1 MNRARAIATI
11 AVLLVSGAIARGQAV
26 PSNIGVNSTTMP
38 AQLQNVGFDPQLNAQ
53 IPLDLPFVD
62 ENGSNVQLRDY
73 FKQKP
78 VVLAFVYYGCPMLCN
93 QVEQG
98 VVGSLRMLS
107 FTPGRDYEVVF
118 VSFDPRESPDMAAQ
132 KKKSA
137 LAHFRRPETASGW
150 HFLTGT
156 KESIDAATK
165 AANFRYSFD
174 TKTNLFAH
182 ASGIMLLT
190 PDGRISRY
198 FYGVEYPGRDM
209 RLGLVD
215 ASAGKI
221 GTPIDRVLLFC
232 YQYDPSSA
240 TYSACYFENHPAG
253 RNTHGTLHRRRHSD
267 FSRRDA
273 TQAGMKRAQPRRH
286 FKRTR
291 STLSVQAQ
299 FPLIP
304 EQASNF
310 APAVDLLM
318 LFIVAI
324 CLFFAVAITAAVIY
338 FFFKYERKHQT
349 EIGVPIHGDMRL
361 ETAWIVVP
369 LVLAMA
375 MFAWGAVVYVDFRHS
390 PGDTLDI
397 YVVGKQW
404 MWKVQ
409 QPNGL
414 KEINEV
420 HLPVRSR
427 RPADNG

>member
-11 AVLLVSGAIARGQAV
+11 AILLGSGGIARSQAV
-26 PSNIGVNSTTMP
+26 PSNIGINSTTMP

-98 VVGSLRMLS
+98 VVGALRMLS
-107 FTPGRDYEVVF
+107 FTPGRDFEVVF
-118 VSFDPRESPDMAAQ
+118 VSFDPRESADMAAQ

-137 LAHFRRPETASGW
+137 LDHFRRPETAAAW

-221 GTPIDRVLLFC
+221 GTPIDHVLLFC

-240 TYSACYFENHPAG
+240 TYSASILKIIRLGGILTVLCIVGGILIF
-253 RNTHGTLHRRRHSD
+253 RRRE
-267 FSRRDA
+267 A
-273 TQAGMKRAQPRRH
+273 TQAVRRRAQPP
-286 FKRTR
+286 RT
-291 STLSVQAQ
+291 L
-299 FPLIP
+299 
-304 EQASNF
+304 N
-310 APAVDLLM
+310 
-318 LFIVAI
+318 
-324 CLFFAVAITAAVIY
+324 
-338 FFFKYERKHQT
+338 ER
-349 EIGVPIHGDMRL
+349 
-361 ETAWIVVP
+361 
-369 LVLAMA
+369 
-375 MFAWGAVVYVDFRHS
+375 GAH
-390 PGDTLDI
+390 
-397 YVVGKQW
+397 
-404 MWKVQ
+404 
-409 QPNGL
+409 
-414 KEINEV
+414 
-420 HLPVRSR
+420 
-427 RPADNG
+427 